1 MSQFAGFA
9 LSFGG
14 FLALTAA
21 IAAWMLRSTTSPLWL
36 KIVMPSL
43 MMALACCAPYSVPSM
58 MGYPVSVSTQGLPDQ
73 AELVA
78 FVPHDEDGRVD
89 LWLRTSDVP
98 RAYDT
103 ALTAQMKKTLREAQ
117 QQMAHGRR
125 AVLAKTAEG
134 KESGAR
140 RGDGL
145 AIGQDDSSYV
155 LDENALTELPK
166 KE

>member
-1 MSQFAGFA
+1 MSQFAAFA

-21 IAAWMLRSTTSPLWL
+21 IAAWLVRSTTSPLWL

-43 MMALACCAPYSVPSM
+43 MMALAFYAPYAVPNM
-58 MGYPVSVSTQGLPDQ
+58 MGYPVSVSIQGLPDH
-73 AELVA
+73 AELVG
-78 FVPHDEDGRVD
+78 FVPHDEVGRVD

-103 ALTAQMKKTLREAQ
+103 ALTAQMKKTLREAE

-125 AVLAKTAEG
+125 TVLAKKAAG
-134 KESGAR
+134 KENGLR
-140 RGDGL
+140 RGDAL
-145 AIGQDDSSYV
+145 AIGQDESSYV